1 MDDWRSYDRTAET
14 YERVHAPRFADVARD
29 LAAFVEIGAGTRV
42 LDIGTGTGVGAAE
55 ASALGASATGLDR
68 SLAMVTV
75 GRDRRPE
82 VRFVAGE
89 AIDLPFRDATF
100 DAVLG
105 SFVLAHFTKVET
117 ALFDIARVTRPGGVV
132 GFSTWADD
140 RDAFTD
146 TWRELVLGV
155 VPEDMLEQTLAKAIP
170 HHDRFRRREAIEES
184 LIDAGLRHVRTE
196 PRRFE
201 WSYARDDYVD
211 GLTTWAIGRFV
222 REMLGEDDWKRFMDR
237 AHEVF
242 AARFPDPLHDI
253 RDVLF
258 ARATKE

>member
-14 YERVHAPRFADVARD
+14 YERVHAPRFAEVARD
-29 LAAFVEIGAGTRV
+29 LVVFAEIGSGVRV
-42 LDIGTGTGVGAAE
+42 LDVGTGTGVAAA
-55 ASALGASATGLDR
+55 ASAEVGASATGLDR
-68 SLAMVTV
+68 SVGMLSM

-89 AIDLPFRDATF
+89 AIDLPFADGPF
-100 DAVLG
+100 DAVTG
-105 SFVLAHFTKVET
+105 NFVLAHFTKVDT
-117 ALFDIARVTRPGGVV
+117 ALFDIARVTRPGGVIA
-132 GFSTWADD
+132 FTTWADD

-170 HHDRFRRREAIEES
+170 HHDRFRRREPIEET

-196 PRRFE
+196 PRRYE
-201 WSYARDDYVD
+201 WQYARDDYVD

-222 REMLGEDDWKRFMDR
+222 REMLGEDEWKRFMDR

-242 AARFPDPLHDI
+242 ADRFPDPLHDI

>member
-14 YERVHAPRFADVARD
+14 YERVHAPRFAEVARD
-29 LAAFVEIGAGTRV
+29 LVAFAEIGSGVRV
-42 LDIGTGTGVGAAE
+42 LDVGTGTGVAAA
-55 ASALGASATGLDR
+55 ASAEVGASATGLDR
-68 SLAMVTV
+68 SVGMLSM

-89 AIDLPFRDATF
+89 AIDLPFADGPF
-100 DAVLG
+100 DAVTG
-105 SFVLAHFTKVET
+105 NFVLAHFTKVDT
-117 ALFDIARVTRPGGVV
+117 ALFDIARVTRPGGVIA
-132 GFSTWADD
+132 FTTWADD

-170 HHDRFRRREAIEES
+170 HHDRFRRREPIEET

-196 PRRFE
+196 PRRYE
-201 WSYARDDYVD
+201 WQYARDDYVD